1 MKEYVATME
10 CAGSPAS
17 REETGPG
24 SHLHQPLKD
33 GNQTVINKEGEEHPE
48 TEMLDHRLSHD
59 H

>member
-1 MKEYVATME
+1 MKEYVATTE

-17 REETGPG
+17 REETGPD
-24 SHLHQPLKD
+24 SHLRRALKD

-48 TEMLDHRLSHD
+48 TEMLDHRLGRD